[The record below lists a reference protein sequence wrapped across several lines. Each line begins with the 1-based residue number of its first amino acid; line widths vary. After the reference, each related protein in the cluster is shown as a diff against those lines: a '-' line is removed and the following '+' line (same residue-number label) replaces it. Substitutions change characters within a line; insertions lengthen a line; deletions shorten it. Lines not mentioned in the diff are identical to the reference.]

1 MWKHE
6 VFGQMAFA
14 YGSVSYSVSYVY
26 ADTSNVQNLL
36 ILFIYLRKVKVLKVY
51 YASLGENFESI
62 FPSLAAIQIVD
73 QATYSPPPDQTSTNE
88 GYMLCK
94 SVLKADREAYQI
106 I

>member
-1 MWKHE
+1 MEARGLW
-6 VFGQMAFA
+6 
-14 YGSVSYSVSYVY
+14 
-26 ADTSNVQNLL
+26 ADGFCLWQCFLQCFLCLCRYQQCTKSSD
-36 ILFIYLRKVKVLKVY
+36 FIYLFKKSEGIE
-51 YASLGENFESI
+51 SLLLSLDENFESI

>member
-51 YASLGENFESI
+51 YYHWMRTLRAFSL
-62 FPSLAAIQIVD
+62 LLQL
-73 QATYSPPPDQTSTNE
+73 Y
-88 GYMLCK
+88 
-94 SVLKADREAYQI
+94 R
-106 I
+106 

>member
-36 ILFIYLRKVKVLKVY
+36 ILFIYLFKKSEGIE
-51 YASLGENFESI
+51 SL
-62 FPSLAAIQIVD
+62 
-73 QATYSPPPDQTSTNE
+73 
-88 GYMLCK
+88 LC
-94 SVLKADREAYQI
+94 I
-106 I
+106 TG

>member
-1 MWKHE
+1 
-6 VFGQMAFA
+6 MAFA

-36 ILFIYLRKVKVLKVY
+36 ILFIYLFKKSEGIE
-51 YASLGENFESI
+51 SLLLSLDENFESI